1 MKTDRSLKF
10 VEFNQ
15 HLVLTDDLDK
25 EVDRVDGILEDSILK
40 SISVVVY
47 TNRERVDFPSDDKEK
62 NLSLRVKI
70 SDALT
75 SIVSNLESR
84 PSFIV
89 AKGGITSSDIGTK
102 ALQVKKAI
110 VLGQIEKG
118 IPVWNTGFDSKFPN
132 LPYVIFPGNVGD
144 SDTLLKVVRK
154 VIDQKEYW
162 KLFISISKSIF
173 WSCLNF
179 SLLIK
184 YTYWDVLISNIK
196 Y

>member
-1 MKTDRSLKF
+1 MERGNTNGGVVIIGSHVKKTTEQLELLKTDRSLKF

-154 VIDQKEYW
+154 VIDQKEY
-162 KLFISISKSIF
+162 
-173 WSCLNF
+173 
-179 SLLIK
+179 
-184 YTYWDVLISNIK
+184 
-196 Y
+196 